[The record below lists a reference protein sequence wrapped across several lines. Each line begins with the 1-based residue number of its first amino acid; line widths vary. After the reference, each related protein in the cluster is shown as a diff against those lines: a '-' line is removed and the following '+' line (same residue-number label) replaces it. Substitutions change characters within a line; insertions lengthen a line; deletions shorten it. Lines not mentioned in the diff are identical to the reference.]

1 MAKENNV
8 RNKANSQINKG
19 AITSEAI
26 DGFTLKRMY
35 PERFLAEIVD
45 TEGYI
50 EVSRNKWKKKDGDER
65 QYPL

>member
-8 RNKANSQINKG
+8 RNKSNTQINKG
-19 AITSEAI
+19 TIISEAI
-26 DGFTLKRMY
+26 DTLTLKRMH
-35 PERFLAEIVD
+35 PKRHLAEIVE

-50 EVSRNKWKKKDGDER
+50 EVSRNKWEKRSKNGE